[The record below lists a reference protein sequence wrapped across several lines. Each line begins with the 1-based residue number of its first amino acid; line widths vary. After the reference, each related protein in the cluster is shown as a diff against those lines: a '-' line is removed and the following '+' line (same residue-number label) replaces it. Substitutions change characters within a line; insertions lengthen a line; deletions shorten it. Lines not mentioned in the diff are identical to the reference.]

1 MLVDVTF
8 LAPERDA
15 DAADATRQTEEVKLY
30 ILQQLIHQDAQGA
43 YVWVADQSRN
53 VARKTRIQTGATGA
67 NGLIAIT
74 AGLNHSSRII
84 ASESQSLRDGERI
97 EISGE
102 AASSGPASTAAPGDA
117 ARAGNS
123 PPAGAHLSCL

>member
-1 MLVDVTF
+1 MQHHFLLV
-8 LAPERDA
+8 
-15 DAADATRQTEEVKLY
+15 
-30 ILQQLIHQDAQGA
+30 LQYLVHSLQECLQHLIHQDAQGA

-53 VARKTRIQTGATGA
+53 VARKTRIQTGPPGA
-67 NGLIAIT
+67 GGLIAIT

-84 ASESQSLRDGERI
+84 ASGSQSLRDGERI

-123 PPAGAHLSCL
+123 PPAGAHL